1 MRRIIA
7 KFLVWLAF
15 RISQSAR
22 EKVIE
27 ELVGYEPKVLGSA
40 YQLKKSDL
48 RKYVKEH
55 PEDESYRKG
64 MKGLIEDTKKLIIM
78 DIAKG
83 AEQHGLVKFTVKK
96 GLFEAKVYG
105 KLYVYVPKKD
115 EPEAEDTAGA

>member
-7 KFLVWLAF
+7 HFLVWLAF
-15 RISQSAR
+15 KISPSAR

-27 ELVGYEPKVLGSA
+27 NLVGYEPRVLGSA

-55 PEDESYRKG
+55 PEDDSYRKG
-64 MKGLIEDTKKLIIM
+64 MKALIEDTKKLIIM

-83 AEQHGLVKFTVKK
+83 AEQHGLVNFIVKK

-105 KLYVYVPKKD
+105 KLYVYAPKDDK
-115 EPEAEDTAGA
+115 PEAENAAGA